1 MAEIWFKWIF
11 YDFDVGNEKYLKR
24 KHCLSWRFLR
34 YLTWLRDA
42 AANLHIYEY
51 RCDFS
56 TVLLLTQTNNCK
68 YCSVLR
74 FVHTVKD
81 TRFTL
86 SVSIK
91 TSKLHRLCEMVTLH
105 LKAMKTFSTIS
116 QTHVTD
122 THIHT
127 GTIETETYKH
137 INIYNDMMCVLLRD
151 IPLYFVAYAK
161 RLKSKTNHIWCD
173 ARFHRTNVCMR
184 MCVCVCVPE
193 CVCICIPK
201 CVWISMVCISL
212 CRCISVLSVIEKKY
226 FKKSEKYE

>member
-105 LKAMKTFSTIS
+105 PKAAMKTFSTFS
-116 QTHVTD
+116 QTHKQMQI
-122 THIHT
+122 HAHT
-127 GTIETETYKH
+127 GTHTQPHAKHETYVSTHKH
-137 INIYNDMMCVLLRD
+137 IQWHDVC
-151 IPLYFVAYAK
+151 FA
-161 RLKSKTNHIWCD
+161 
-173 ARFHRTNVCMR
+173 ARYPIVFCG
-184 MCVCVCVPE
+184 
-193 CVCICIPK
+193 ICK
-201 CVWISMVCISL
+201 
-212 CRCISVLSVIEKKY
+212 EA
-226 FKKSEKYE
+226 

>member
-42 AANLHIYEY
+42 AANLHINEY
-51 RCDFS
+51 RCDIS

-116 QTHVTD
+116 QTHVI
-122 THIHT
+122 THTHT
-127 GTIETETYKH
+127 HTHLHGLNRDRDVQTHKH
-137 INIYNDMMCVLLRD
+137 IQWHDVC
-151 IPLYFVAYAK
+151 FA
-161 RLKSKTNHIWCD
+161 
-173 ARFHRTNVCMR
+173 ARYPIVFCG
-184 MCVCVCVPE
+184 
-193 CVCICIPK
+193 ICK
-201 CVWISMVCISL
+201 
-212 CRCISVLSVIEKKY
+212 EA
-226 FKKSEKYE
+226 